1 MKTLL
6 TPAVLIE
13 LIKTVGAIIL
23 AIIPIVYQVRK
34 NSGKNAPKEGS
45 DNNSSKESRMW
56 RFVIITSVVVF
67 FLTFMGLEKPV
78 RYLFSPR
85 VSVTNITDGE
95 DITVTQTPNGG
106 YFKVEGSSSRLA
118 GNNALRIVVLIHPS
132 QPFSQGWWM
141 QAATVFDEKSGK
153 WKTVAWLGN
162 REYPPQVG
170 QKYDL
175 VALVIGAESIP
186 VNPHVNDP
194 GDLNPSARSKNTIF
208 GIGQLTPE

>member
-6 TPAVLIE
+6 TAEVLIE
-13 LIKTVGAIIL
+13 LIKTVGSIIL
-23 AIIPIVYQVRK
+23 AIIPIVFQVRK
-34 NSGKNAPKEGS
+34 NARNNGTNEPSDTDSGKKF
-45 DNNSSKESRMW
+45 RRW
-56 RFVIITSVVVF
+56 IIIAIISAGVF
-67 FLTFMGLEKPV
+67 FLTFMVLEKPV

-95 DITVTQTPNGG
+95 EITVTQTPDGG
-106 YFKVEGSSSRLA
+106 YFNVEGSSSRLA

-141 QAATVFDEKSGK
+141 QAATVFNEKTGK
-153 WKTVAWLGN
+153 WKTVVWLGN

-175 VALVIGAESIP
+175 VAIVVNAASIP

-194 GDLNPSARSKNTIF
+194 GDLNPSARSENTMF
-208 GIGQLTPE
+208 GIGQFTRE